1 VLSTV
6 DTHAQEATI
15 LTTNRHNDTLF
26 TLLMKN
32 HEVFME
38 TRQLFFQIF
47 IGNDFPMDLNATAVN
62 FLVPLYA

>member
-1 VLSTV
+1 VSLIE
-6 DTHAQEATI
+6 QEATI

-47 IGNDFPMDLNATAVN
+47 IGMINNSL
-62 FLVPLYA
+62 